1 MKVKK
6 MLFYMTIF
14 SSCSLKVAH
23 AIAQKVDLSHI
34 KIEDVTV
41 DPTFL
46 ENLPI
51 HPDHGRSRP
60 TFKIFKPVSFTNR
73 SSKKITLQGDII
85 LDVGES
91 KSIDLPYALLNPGH
105 TSYAHFTW
113 SQEMNGHI
121 RKYAGSVGMNPTDTR
136 SSVTIAIK
144 DDGKYENKYEKF

>member
-14 SSCSLKVAH
+14 SSCSVKVAH
-23 AIAQKVDLSHI
+23 VTAQKVDLSRI
-34 KIEDVTV
+34 KFEDVTI

-46 ENLPI
+46 ENLPVYL
-51 HPDHGRSRP
+51 DHDWSPP
-60 TFKIFKPVSFTNR
+60 TSKIFRPVNFINK
-73 SSKKITLQGDII
+73 SSKKITLQGDIT

-91 KSIDLPYALLNPGH
+91 KRIDLRYALLGQGH

-113 SQEMNGHI
+113 SQEIDGRI
-121 RKYAGSVGMNPTDTR
+121 RKHSGSVGMPPIDER
-136 SSVTIAIK
+136 SFATIAIK